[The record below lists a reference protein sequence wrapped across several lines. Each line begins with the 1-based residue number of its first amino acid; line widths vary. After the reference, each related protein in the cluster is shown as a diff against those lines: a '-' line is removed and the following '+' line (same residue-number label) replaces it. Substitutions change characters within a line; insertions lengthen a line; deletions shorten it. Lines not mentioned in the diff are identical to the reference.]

1 MTTSKLTPLEVK
13 PFSGAKAKNLVVF
26 LHGLGSNG
34 DDLLGLVPYFHEML
48 PDCHFYSP
56 NGIEVC
62 DMGPWGYQW
71 FSLKNRDHDI
81 IANEVRKN
89 EPKIL
94 DLIESKLN
102 ELQLT
107 FEDLVLIGFSQGTMM
122 SLYLTHSLS
131 TKIAA
136 VVGFSG
142 AFYPPEVINNIETPV
157 CLIHG
162 TDDEVVSFSSLD
174 HAKEKLSNFG
184 VKNVETYAIKNLGHS
199 IDLSGLKHAASFLL
213 KYLKK

>member
-1 MTTSKLTPLEVK
+1 MFFFKFLPEPV
-13 PFSGAKAKNLVVF
+13 PQFLVDC
-26 LHGLGSNG
+26 LGQ
-34 DDLLGLVPYFHEML
+34 D
-48 PDCHFYSP
+48 
-56 NGIEVC
+56 
-62 DMGPWGYQW
+62 
-71 FSLKNRDHDI
+71 
-81 IANEVRKN
+81 N

-142 AFYPPEVINNIETPV
+142 AFYPPEIVNNIETPT

-162 TDDEVVSFSSLD
+162 TDDEVV
-174 HAKEKLSNFG
+174 
-184 VKNVETYAIKNLGHS
+184 
-199 IDLSGLKHAASFLL
+199 IDYPKADN
-213 KYLKK
+213 